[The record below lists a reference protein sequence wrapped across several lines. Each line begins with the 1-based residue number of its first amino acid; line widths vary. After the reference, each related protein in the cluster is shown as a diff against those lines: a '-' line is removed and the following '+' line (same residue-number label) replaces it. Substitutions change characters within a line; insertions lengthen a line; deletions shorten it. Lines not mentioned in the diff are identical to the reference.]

1 MNVLT
6 DNVSKYLYAV
16 PFAIFGLFHFMNAT
30 AMAGMVP
37 IPGGVF
43 WVYLTGAAHLAAAA
57 SIIIGKKTRLAGLL
71 LGVMLLI
78 FALSVHLPEVI
89 SSAGENASAMTNF
102 LKDTA
107 LAGGAWVIAG
117 RFGESET
124 QDAGS
129 GTGSETDSGAEQSAG
144 SWDRV

>member
-6 DNVSKYLYAV
+6 DSVSKYLYAV
-16 PFAIFGLFHFMNAT
+16 PFVVFGLFHFMNGS
-30 AMAGMVP
+30 AMAGLVP

-78 FALSVHLPEVI
+78 FALSIHLPEVI
-89 SSAGENASAMTNF
+89 SSAGENVNAMTNF

-117 RFGESET
+117 RFGEGEAQSSSA
-124 QDAGS
+124 DAGS
-129 GTGSETDSGAEQSAG
+129 GDASEQSAG